1 MLRFF
6 TTAVA
11 ALLFVMPALAHSA
24 LESSVPANGATVTDP
39 KTMTLTF
46 SDAVRL
52 VTLKLTG
59 KDAEI
64 VVPVDKS
71 AAAAKSFSL
80 PLPALAPAKY
90 EVKWTAAADDGH
102 VMTGSFSFTSVA
114 GPDHKRDH
122 PGGH

>member
-6 TTAVA
+6 AAAVA
-11 ALLFVMPALAHSA
+11 ALLFVAPVLAHSA

-52 VTLKLTG
+52 VTVKLTG
-59 KDAEI
+59 KDADI
-64 VVPVDKS
+64 ALAVDKS
-71 AAAAKSFSL
+71 AAAAKTFSL
-80 PLPALAPAKY
+80 SLPALAPGTY
-90 EVKWTAAADDGH
+90 EVKWTAGADDGH
-102 VMTGSFSFTSVA
+102 VMTGAFSFNSVA

-122 PGGH
+122 PGGR

>member
-6 TTAVA
+6 VAALA
-11 ALLFVMPALAHSA
+11 ALLFVAPALAHSA

-52 VTLKLTG
+52 VTLKLTANEA
-59 KDAEI
+59 DI
-64 VVPVDKS
+64 VLPVDKS
-71 AAAAKSFSL
+71 AAAAKTFSL
-80 PLPALAPAKY
+80 PLPSLAPAQYK
-90 EVKWTAAADDGH
+90 VKWTASANDGH

-114 GPDHKRDH
+114 GADHKRDH